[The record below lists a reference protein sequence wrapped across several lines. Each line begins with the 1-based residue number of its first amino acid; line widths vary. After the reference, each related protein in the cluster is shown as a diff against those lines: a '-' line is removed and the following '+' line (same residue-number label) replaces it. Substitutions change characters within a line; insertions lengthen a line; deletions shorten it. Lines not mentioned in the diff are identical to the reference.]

1 MNRFVDWFRNLKYRK
16 KIILIC
22 LLVSLIP
29 VIVLGSF
36 SYKQMRELLIARE
49 INVLE
54 ESLNQ
59 ACNTLEYKIDSY
71 FNVMDHIIWNQDL
84 LDSLDKRYDNNYEMY
99 ISYRDIIEPLFMTS
113 RSLHKEI
120 NDITIYTDNPMNPHG
135 NMVRPLSDICDL
147 PCFDNSLST
156 TLPQLTVSKSDNQL
170 NIMRQLYGFYLEYT
184 HIISLNID
192 YDHTFDSLSSLFD
205 ESYGIIILDENKDL
219 IYEFHNFPDT
229 KANYAL
235 TKNSL
240 VEKLNKDILANDYVF
255 DSRILEAS
263 NWTSYLYRPIQ
274 VVSGPANKITLIV
287 FTIII
292 CCIIIILFVSYYLSS
307 VLVRPLERLS
317 NNMQQIESGDLTITV
332 TDNSKDEIGHLIR
345 SFGQMVNQLKYL
357 IDEVYKGKIT
367 QQEYEMKALQSQINP
382 HFFYNSLSLI
392 NSKAIMAGEEDISQ
406 MTQFLSTFYRTTLNK
421 GKSIISIEDEWTN
434 VVSYIH
440 IQRMMHSNSFDAYYE
455 IDENILNYTMP
466 NLVLQPLVENAIEH
480 GLDHK
485 LTSGRAILNI
495 SGKQSDGNIVFLV
508 SDNGP
513 GMEAGLLEN
522 ILNEETSGYGVQNVH
537 RRIQL
542 YYGENYG
549 LSYDSS
555 PDKGTRVT
563 LTIPKQ

>member
-1 MNRFVDWFRNLKYRK
+1 
-16 KIILIC
+16 
-22 LLVSLIP
+22 
-29 VIVLGSF
+29 
-36 SYKQMRELLIARE
+36 
-49 INVLE
+49 
-54 ESLNQ
+54 
-59 ACNTLEYKIDSY
+59 
-71 FNVMDHIIWNQDL
+71 
-84 LDSLDKRYDNNYEMY
+84 
-99 ISYRDIIEPLFMTS
+99 
-113 RSLHKEI
+113 
-120 NDITIYTDNPMNPHG
+120 
-135 NMVRPLSDICDL
+135 
-147 PCFDNSLST
+147 
-156 TLPQLTVSKSDNQL
+156 
-170 NIMRQLYGFYLEYT
+170 
-184 HIISLNID
+184 
-192 YDHTFDSLSSLFD
+192 
-205 ESYGIIILDENKDL
+205 
-219 IYEFHNFPDT
+219 
-229 KANYAL
+229 
-235 TKNSL
+235 
-240 VEKLNKDILANDYVF
+240 
-255 DSRILEAS
+255 LEAS